1 MGVVTEL
8 PDLVSVAEAA
18 TISDRTVQ
26 WIYSEIRA
34 GRLEAH
40 RVGKGYVIVRET
52 LDGFL
57 QERAS

>member
-1 MGVVTEL
+1 MTDL
-8 PDLVSVAEAA
+8 PELVSVAEAA
-18 TISDRTVQ
+18 ALSGRTVQ

-34 GRLEAH
+34 GRLQAH

-57 QERAS
+57 EERAS